1 MSSTRSPLAGRA
13 CGQRPRRS
21 VGRRLSPA
29 HSLLAV
35 APGVSIWCLGKSQ
48 ADFPGSIG
56 GPPGSVAACAL
67 ATAAD
72 EKAIDRATNEI
83 VIVSGEMDVARHD
96 PIEARSCK
104 FGVSGDAAPRLKC
117 RPGAVDCSMDTCDV
131 HRVDQHREWIGVAR
145 NAVIHGQ
152 GLSLR
157 LVNHRLGTPRD
168 APGSSSDKKVHRRH
182 DPTGQDRPRQGS
194 MMGRYGSPHSSGTQ
208 FPRPTCRAAA
218 IGGGLVVEGAGLELL
233 DPVARQIVSSSKGVK
248 RLPPSNPAP
257 SGA

>member
-1 MSSTRSPLAGRA
+1 MPGKEPSGLPR
-13 CGQRPRRS
+13 QYRRS
-21 VGRRLSPA
+21 S
-29 HSLLAV
+29 
-35 APGVSIWCLGKSQ
+35 
-48 ADFPGSIG
+48 
-56 GPPGSVAACAL
+56 GSVAACAL

-104 FGVSGDAAPRLKC
+104 FGITGDAAPRLKR

-145 NAVIHGQ
+145 NAVVHGQ

-168 APGSSSDKKVHRRH
+168 APGSSSLRQKSAPPARPGGTRLAETRFDDGPVRLTSLVGNAISKAYL
-182 DPTGQDRPRQGS
+182 PTSR
-194 MMGRYGSPHSSGTQ
+194 SSAAMYASSASIVS
-208 FPRPTCRAAA
+208 AAA
-218 IGGGLVVEGAGLELL
+218 
-233 DPVARQIVSSSKGVK
+233 SSSKAPASNFWIQLRDRSCHRARVWSVS
-248 RLPPSNPAP
+248 PPSNPAP